1 MTPRTTRPN
10 DLASSMGF
18 VSSDHPNIP
27 EVQDAIARVL
37 AAAKAAGKYAGMV
50 RPPSVVWQLIP
61 E

>member
-1 MTPRTTRPN
+1 
-10 DLASSMGF
+10 MGF

-27 EVQDAIARVL
+27 EVQEAVARVL

-50 RPPSVVWQLIP
+50 RPLSVVQRSIP

>member
-1 MTPRTTRPN
+1 
-10 DLASSMGF
+10 MGF

-37 AAAKAAGKYAGMV
+37 AATKAAGKYAGMV
-50 RPPSVVWQLIP
+50 RSPSV